1 VTRTTTSCAREA
13 EVLLAAAAG
22 WSRADAALAAH
33 AAECPRCVEMMAGAE
48 AVRESC
54 ARDLA
59 AARVPSSAVVWWRL
73 ERRLREDRARAARR
87 TLTVAHAISGAVAA
101 GAVLAAAEA
110 ISPVVRPSLAAGWRA
125 LASRPEWIVLSPG
138 WTLPLGLMA
147 LALAV
152 LAPTV
157 LYLGIGRD

>member
-1 VTRTTTSCAREA
+1 MTRTTTSCAREA

-22 WSRADAALAAH
+22 WSRAEDAALAAH
-33 AAECPRCVEMMAGAE
+33 AAECPRCVEVMAGAD

-110 ISPVVRPSLAAGWRA
+110 ISPVVRPSLVAGWSA
-125 LASRPEWIVLSPG
+125 LARPEWIVLSPG

-152 LAPTV
+152 LAPAV